1 MDPYCVILEFHSK
14 YIWREYFELFAV
26 AKRKK
31 EVEKVKIFN
40 RIRIL

>member
-26 AKRKK
+26 EERGRESKNF
-31 EVEKVKIFN
+31 E
-40 RIRIL
+40 